1 MKKQRLKN
9 YLKLGILLFGIS
21 FFLTNCEKET
31 FEVEQ
36 TTNSKYSLSR
46 IDLKQI
52 QKNEAL
58 IEKIGSI
65 ENSIKKT
72 KSNLQARY
80 ENEQFNLNLN
90 NATYIEA
97 TDGSYHS
104 YSFYIQNDENNF
116 NINNIVLSSTKNE
129 DYEADLVTYNLSE
142 EERNQV
148 NNGIEID
155 LINKTTIKSFDINQI
170 NMYSRGGTC
179 VELVYVGTED
189 CSCHVTHATGGCPHP
204 EDIYEWQSVDCG
216 GGAST
221 GGTNSGSDGPGFDGT
236 SGGSGSSSGS
246 SSPPKATSLTNTN
259 GTPTDC
265 NNIST
270 QMNDQQFKDKI
281 EFLKTKT
288 GEQQETGFSQDTSGS
303 FTPLSVANNGHSL
316 DIPFTSSMKG
326 FLHTH
331 IDDYENGEFDD
342 DGNPKIIQ
350 PIKMF
355 SPGDIISYLALVENA
370 SNNNISTL
378 DVFGF
383 VVSSYGTYT
392 IRFNGNVNDITNNI
406 TDLRVKLNNKT
417 LEKKYLKLV
426 KKFGRERGFLK
437 FLKHEID
444 IQGINLYKIKNSG
457 RIRPKTLNDNERLQT
472 GDC

>member
-1 MKKQRLKN
+1 MFFSAIFIKN
-9 YLKLGILLFGIS
+9 PKNG
-21 FFLTNCEKET
+21 TNKSAT
-31 FEVEQ
+31 FHIP
-36 TTNSKYSLSR
+36 KR
-46 IDLKQI
+46 
-52 QKNEAL
+52 
-58 IEKIGSI
+58 
-65 ENSIKKT
+65 
-72 KSNLQARY
+72 
-80 ENEQFNLNLN
+80 
-90 NATYIEA
+90 
-97 TDGSYHS
+97 
-104 YSFYIQNDENNF
+104 
-116 NINNIVLSSTKNE
+116 
-129 DYEADLVTYNLSE
+129 
-142 EERNQV
+142 
-148 NNGIEID
+148 
-155 LINKTTIKSFDINQI
+155 
-170 NMYSRGGTC
+170 
-179 VELVYVGTED
+179 
-189 CSCHVTHATGGCPHP
+189 
-204 EDIYEWQSVDCG
+204 CG

>member
-1 MKKQRLKN
+1 
-9 YLKLGILLFGIS
+9 
-21 FFLTNCEKET
+21 
-31 FEVEQ
+31 
-36 TTNSKYSLSR
+36 
-46 IDLKQI
+46 
-52 QKNEAL
+52 
-58 IEKIGSI
+58 
-65 ENSIKKT
+65 
-72 KSNLQARY
+72 
-80 ENEQFNLNLN
+80 
-90 NATYIEA
+90 
-97 TDGSYHS
+97 
-104 YSFYIQNDENNF
+104 
-116 NINNIVLSSTKNE
+116 
-129 DYEADLVTYNLSE
+129 
-142 EERNQV
+142 
-148 NNGIEID
+148 
-155 LINKTTIKSFDINQI
+155 
-170 NMYSRGGTC
+170 
-179 VELVYVGTED
+179 
-189 CSCHVTHATGGCPHP
+189 
-204 EDIYEWQSVDCG
+204 
-216 GGAST
+216 
-221 GGTNSGSDGPGFDGT
+221 
-236 SGGSGSSSGS
+236 
-246 SSPPKATSLTNTN
+246 
-259 GTPTDC
+259 
-265 NNIST
+265 
-270 QMNDQQFKDKI
+270 
-281 EFLKTKT
+281 
-288 GEQQETGFSQDTSGS
+288 
-303 FTPLSVANNGHSL
+303 
-316 DIPFTSSMKG
+316 MKG